1 MKKYIPKILFIYLLL
16 QPFLDI
22 AAGLSNIIG
31 IPNIIGITFRVIFLI
46 FCGIYLFFFTD
57 KHKKENR
64 IYLVLTALYL
74 LIFSIYTVITKDMNA
89 IVYELQNTMNA
100 FYFPITFVAIYQIV
114 KEYKIKIQ
122 AKHIIILF
130 GIYLLFVFVPTITG
144 INLASYEISKTGST
158 GWFNSANSISSIL
171 SLLFP
176 FLLIYLKNNKTKPI
190 LIILGTLIILYVFA
204 TIGTKVPIL
213 SIAII
218 TGFNIL
224 YYLIYLFKSK
234 KIKQIITICFIVLI
248 SLTAIIIY
256 LPKTSF
262 YKNIEIHMDFLEIDS
277 PLEVFSDA
285 YLLDHF
291 IFSQRL
297 TFLSETHNNYMNESF
312 LTKIIGLGYIENYA
326 TDEVNTKTI
335 EMDYF
340 DVFYRHGIIG
350 FILFFLPL
358 IYYFKNFKQKI
369 KNSYTKLNI
378 AISIVLIFV
387 LAFFSGHIFVA
398 PATSIIVTMILILYE
413 QNNLVET
420 TKIKNI

>member
-1 MKKYIPKILFIYLLL
+1 MKKYGPKILIIYLLL
-16 QPFLDI
+16 QPFLDVI
-22 AAGLSNIIG
+22 AGLSNMISM
-31 IPNIIGITFRVIFLI
+31 PNIIGIIVRFSFLI

-57 KHKKENR
+57 NYKKKNR
-64 IYLVLTALYL
+64 IYLILIILYL
-74 LIFSIYTVITKDMNA
+74 IAFTIYTITTKDLNVIM
-89 IVYELQNTMNA
+89 YELQNTMNA
-100 FYFPITFVAIYQIV
+100 FYFPITFIAIYQMI
-114 KEYKIKIQ
+114 KEYNIEIKSS
-122 AKHIIILF
+122 HIVTLF
-130 GIYLLFVFVPTITG
+130 SIYLLFVFIPTITG
-144 INLASYEISKTGST
+144 IGLDSYEISKTGST

-176 FLLIYLKNNKTKPI
+176 FLLIYLKNNKTNPI
-190 LIILGTLIILYVFA
+190 LIIIGALIILYVFA

-218 TGFNIL
+218 IVFNVL

-234 KIKQIITICFIVLI
+234 KVKQIIAICCLILI
-248 SLTAIIIY
+248 SLTAIITY
-256 LPKTSF
+256 LPRTSF
-262 YKNIEIHMDFLEIDS
+262 YKNIQIHMDYLEISS
-277 PLEVFSDA
+277 PLEVFSDT

-297 TFLSETHNNYMNESF
+297 TFLSRTHNNYMKET
-312 LTKIIGLGYIENYA
+312 LPAKIIGIGYIENYA
-326 TDEVNTKTI
+326 TDEINTKTI

-340 DVFYRHGIIG
+340 DIFYRHGIIG

-369 KNSYTKLNI
+369 KNKYTKLNI
-378 AISIVLIFV
+378 SISVILIFV

-398 PATSIIVTMILILYE
+398 PATSIIVIMILIMYD

-420 TKIKNI
+420 TKSKNI